1 MEFDADLYF
10 GTPLRL
16 RTGRG
21 LLGFDRVRR
30 QLSRDPGLAR
40 SGAGSLLAGSI
51 SRAFLAAGSCRRAL
65 SRGLAGC
72 DDPQMPSFSHGEVEI
87 HYIERGE
94 GFPVLLFAPGGM
106 RSASGFWKNSPWNPV
121 AELSDR
127 FRVISMDQ
135 RNAGK
140 STAPLSRDDGWH
152 CYTADHLALLDHLE
166 IERAHL
172 IGGCIGGPYCLG
184 VMQAAPERVASAVL
198 QQPIGFS
205 GSNREAFYEMFDSWA
220 SELASHHP
228 KMTEDDWLSFRS
240 NMYDGD
246 FVFNVDRDFV
256 RGCNTPMLVLLGN
269 DLYHPEVTS
278 REIAELA
285 PQAELVERWQEPEVV
300 PETVKR
306 VRSFLQSH
314 TP

>member
-1 MEFDADLYF
+1 
-10 GTPLRL
+10 
-16 RTGRG
+16 
-21 LLGFDRVRR
+21 
-30 QLSRDPGLAR
+30 
-40 SGAGSLLAGSI
+40 
-51 SRAFLAAGSCRRAL
+51 
-65 SRGLAGC
+65 
-72 DDPQMPSFSHGEVEI
+72 MPSFSYDDIDI
-87 HYIERGE
+87 HYTERGE
-94 GFPVLLFAPGGM
+94 GFPVLTFAPGGM
-106 RSASGFWKNSPWNPV
+106 RSADAFWKNSPWNPM
-121 AELSDR
+121 AELSGD

-140 STAPLSRDDGWH
+140 STAPVSPDDGWQN
-152 CYTADHLALLDHLE
+152 YTADQLALLDHLE

-172 IGGCIGGPYCLG
+172 VGGCIGGPFCLG
-184 VMQAAPERVASAVL
+184 VMQAAPERIASAVL

-220 SELASHHP
+220 SELASQHP
-228 KMTEDDWLSFRS
+228 DMTQEDWQSFRS

-256 RGCNTPMLVLLGN
+256 RGCNTPILVLLGN
-269 DLYHPEVTS
+269 DLYHPETTS

-285 PQAELVERWQEPEVV
+285 PRAELVEHWKEPEIV

-306 VRSFLQSH
+306 VRSFLASH